1 MESNC
6 RFFSFIKSF
15 WSFFIL
21 NFLVML
27 SKTLH
32 HFVQITPCI
41 AYTRSSGLLIS
52 FLDPKKHV
60 KVSILIYTKWFRVG
74 KSWALTCHYLTITL
88 LLQCLFSCQ
97 HLPRI
102 LHDMWFN
109 LLIFSVIFT
118 LILHILIYNGNA
130 FTLMWWKVCQK
141 IQTYLEHA

>member
-32 HFVQITPCI
+32 NFVQITPCF
-41 AYTRSSGLLIS
+41 AYTRYSGLLIS
-52 FLDPKKHV
+52 FLDPKKRV
-60 KVSILIYTKWFRVG
+60 KISTLIYTKLFRVG
-74 KSWALTCHYLTITL
+74 KSWVLTRHYLTITL

-109 LLIFSVIFT
+109 LLIFSVMFT

-130 FTLMWWKVCQK
+130 CTLMWWKVCHK
-141 IQTYLEHA
+141 IQTYLGHA